1 MTKLII
7 GCGYLG
13 RRVAAAWIAAGHDVF
28 AVTRSESKAE
38 ELRIKGIRPIVGDVA
53 TEGCLQGLP
62 PAETVLHA
70 VGFDR
75 SAGQSIEQVYV
86 DGLKNVLDVV
96 DRSSLQKFFFI
107 SSTGVYGQT
116 DGSWVDEQSRCV
128 PSRAGG
134 KACLD
139 AEQVLRAHPVGRCAI
154 ILRLAGLYGPGR
166 IPRRRELAAGSVI
179 NVPAQG
185 FLNLIHVDDVV
196 RVVLAAE
203 QNVQP
208 PELFVVADGHP
219 AQRSEYY
226 RELAR
231 LLGAPEPK
239 FGPPSK
245 DAPATTRAA
254 NSDKRISNQRMCE
267 QLGVELRYPG
277 FREGLAAILRGEA
290 RAEDAGK

>member
-13 RRVAAAWIAAGHDVF
+13 RRVATAWIAAGHEVF
-28 AVTRSESKAE
+28 ALTRSESKAE
-38 ELRIKGIRPIVGDVA
+38 ELRSAGILAVVGDLA
-53 TEGCLQGLP
+53 AAGSLRSLP

-86 DGLKNVLDVV
+86 EGLANVLNVV
-96 DRSSLQKFFFI
+96 DSASLEKFFFI
-107 SSTGVYGQT
+107 SSTGVYGQH
-116 DGSWVDEQSRCV
+116 DGSWVDEQSECAPR
-128 PSRAGG
+128 RAGG
-134 KACLD
+134 RACLE
-139 AEQVLRAHPVGRCAI
+139 AEKTLGAHSVGESAI

-166 IPRRRELAAGSVI
+166 IPRRRELSAGGLLSI
-179 NVPAQG
+179 PTRG
-185 FLNLIHVDDVV
+185 FLNLIHVEDVV
-196 RVVLAAE
+196 RVILAAE
-203 QNVQP
+203 QKVIP

-231 LLGAPEPK
+231 LLSAPEPR

-245 DAPATTRAA
+245 SSPATARAA
-254 NSDKRISNQRMCE
+254 GSDKRVSSQRIRE
-267 QLGVELRYPG
+267 QLGVDLQYPS
-277 FREGLAAILRGEA
+277 FREGLAGILHEEMRGEA
-290 RAEDAGK
+290 GGK